1 MPQNIAELYTPQ
13 ELERLGRRV
22 KAHLTALIVLA
33 LAALAVCI
41 ALAVLAG
48 TGNADK
54 MEMAAVIVSTL
65 AGWVCI
71 YDGVFVV
78 AAGRRELA
86 HANMLR
92 TEPRTRIEG
101 SVTVTAERF
110 RIRSSVT
117 VCRVHIETP
126 DGGQDAL
133 VQEGHAALLKDPRI
147 TAVYTAHGYV
157 AAVEVGA

>member
-1 MPQNIAELYTPQ
+1 MPQNIVELYTPE
-13 ELERLGRRV
+13 ELARLTKRV

-33 LAALAVCI
+33 LAALAACI
-41 ALAVLAG
+41 ALAVAAG
-48 TGNADK
+48 TGNAEK
-54 MEMAAVIVSTL
+54 MELVAVIISTL

-71 YDGVFVV
+71 YDGVFIVG
-78 AAGRRELA
+78 AGRKELA

-92 TEPRTRIEG
+92 SEPRTRVEG
-101 SVTVTAERF
+101 AVTVTAERF
-110 RIRSSVT
+110 RIRSSVS

-133 VQEGHAALLKDPRI
+133 VQEGHARLLKDPRI
-147 TAVYTAHGYV
+147 TAVYTVHGYV

>member
-1 MPQNIAELYTPQ
+1 MPQNIVELYTPE
-13 ELERLGRRV
+13 ELARLTKRV

-33 LAALAVCI
+33 LAALAACI
-41 ALAVLAG
+41 ALAVAAG
-48 TGNADK
+48 TGNAEK
-54 MEMAAVIVSTL
+54 MELAAVIISTL

-71 YDGVFVV
+71 YDGVFIVG
-78 AAGRRELA
+78 AGRKELA

-92 TEPRTRIEG
+92 SEPRTRVEG
-101 SVTVTAERF
+101 AVTVTAERF
-110 RIRSSVT
+110 RIRSSVS

-133 VQEGHAALLKDPRI
+133 VQEGHTRLLKDPRI